1 MFSENLLQSHDFLRR
16 IMSQYIRCNFQK
28 LKTTQSVILGLI
40 LYLILIR
47 NIFFSCRMLITSVI
61 RKSFNLKCSVLVVV
75 KMDGWYGVTW

>member
-28 LKTTQSVILGLI
+28 LKTTQSVIVGLI

-47 NIFFSCRMLITSVI
+47 NIFFMSNVDHISN
-61 RKSFNLKCSVLVVV
+61 S
-75 KMDGWYGVTW
+75 